1 MLPLEN
7 RSTISSKLVQPEP
20 KASGP
25 CSVTYLDWTPL
36 QECCVS
42 RCGFKNGHQKEVGLC
57 AQITLSNSR
66 FDSQH
71 HNLWDT
77 YVII

>member
-1 MLPLEN
+1 M
-7 RSTISSKLVQPEP
+7 
-20 KASGP
+20 
-25 CSVTYLDWTPL
+25 
-36 QECCVS
+36 S

-77 YVII
+77 YVIIKKKIILHFNEE